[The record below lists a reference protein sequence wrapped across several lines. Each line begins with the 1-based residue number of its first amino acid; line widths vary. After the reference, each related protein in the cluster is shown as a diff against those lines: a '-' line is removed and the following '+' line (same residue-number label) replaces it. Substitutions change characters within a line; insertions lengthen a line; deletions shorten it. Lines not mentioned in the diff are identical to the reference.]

1 MLKKFAIFLM
11 ILIIISIINPT
22 QTQEREKSDNHQ
34 AKLNEILKKTAEYCE
49 RLKQIALNF
58 VCHENIT
65 EMIYSYNKKLVYKK
79 IAVSSG
85 LVWTTELKLKKSI
98 KNSYVYDYQM
108 VKRGE
113 ELTEKR
119 ILLKENGK
127 EKHEKDAELK
137 IERLTSEYLVYGPVG
152 FLSSYWQKFFNYEII
167 GQENIEGKK
176 TVVVKASPNEPREEN
191 YNFGKIWIDE
201 NDFSVLKIEWEPRSV
216 KGFEDRVSSSV
227 GTLKRNLSWIVF
239 YNIEKNGIKFPSQQF
254 IEETFILE
262 TGSKHPKY
270 EVSFIYDDYKF
281 FTVETEVKYR

>member
-1 MLKKFAIFLM
+1 MLKKSAIFLM
-11 ILIIISIINPT
+11 ILILSGIINSS
-22 QTQEREKSDNHQ
+22 QRQKSQNPDNHQ

-49 RLKQIALNF
+49 RLKQMALNF

-65 EMIYSYNKKLVYKK
+65 ETTYSYNKEKVYKK
-79 IAVSSG
+79 TDASSG

-108 VKRGE
+108 VKRGK
-113 ELTEKR
+113 ELAEKR

-137 IERLTSEYLVYGPVG
+137 IKRLTFEYLVYGPVG
-152 FLSSYWQKFFNYEII
+152 FLSSYWQKSFNYEIL
-167 GQENIEGKK
+167 GQGNIEGKK
-176 TVVVKASPNEPREEN
+176 TFVIKASPTEPREEN

-201 NDFSVLKIEWEPRSV
+201 NDFSVSKIEWEPRSV
-216 KGFEDRVSSSV
+216 KGFEDQVSSSA
-227 GTLKRNLSWIVF
+227 GTLKRNLSWTVF
-239 YNIEKNGIKFPSQQF
+239 YAVEKNGIKFPSQQF
-254 IEETFILE
+254 IEENYILE

-270 EVSFIYDDYKF
+270 EVSFIYDNYKF